1 MLCLLHQKLSAK
13 TVTHFELQT
22 HLSPPTSSS
31 TVAKTG
37 AQKEP
42 RSSRTSQWT
51 HPNLTASIGF
61 FFLLLLLPSTPL
73 TTNCSLSLSL
83 ATGDTVSVPS
93 TEWLKLTR
101 AGQTA
106 EQVSEDSSRRDEN
119 RGGRTCQCERRGE
132 EKEEKKRRRGEA
144 EGWWLVV
151 VAGRRSSRFPAAAE
165 TRRRR
170 AEPSKPLPTA
180 KAAAGSSFRALALFT
195 RNSHSSRCRYS
206 VASLGI
212 HQLPSKIF
220 SQCSSRRILTF
231 QAIDSKNIQC

>member
-1 MLCLLHQKLSAK
+1 MHQKLSAK
-13 TVTHFELQT
+13 PLPISNFKH
-22 HLSPPTSSS
+22 TSSS
-31 TVAKTG
+31 SYLHQLLQPLPKPA
-37 AQKEP
+37 P
-42 RSSRTSQWT
+42 RRSLALRGHHSGRIQISLAASASSFSFSSCQV
-51 HPNLTASIGF
+51 HHSLLTA
-61 FFLLLLLPSTPL
+61 
-73 TTNCSLSLSL
+73 LSLTHWRP
-83 ATGDTVSVPS
+83 ATLCLFLPPR
-93 TEWLKLTR
+93 LKLLARQQNKSARTADETR
-101 AGQTA
+101 TEEEERVNVREEA
-106 EQVSEDSSRRDEN
+106 RR
-119 RGGRTCQCERRGE
+119 
-132 EKEEKKRRRGEA
+132 KKRRRGEA